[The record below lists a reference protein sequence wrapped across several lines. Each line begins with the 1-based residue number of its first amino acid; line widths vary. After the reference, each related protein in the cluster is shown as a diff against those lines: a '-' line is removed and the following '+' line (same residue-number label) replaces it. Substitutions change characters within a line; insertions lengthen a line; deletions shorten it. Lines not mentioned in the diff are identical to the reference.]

1 MTTTTLHAAEP
12 AIVRLE
18 WESRHFSV
26 AAAQL
31 SGPDVNDAPL
41 AEALSLARRQGV
53 QLLVWPAQDGR
64 DVPRELLEEFGGS
77 LVDRKATFFR
87 HLQPALPGN
96 ESQMPADRPVIEYA
110 AATTSAALIEL
121 AISAGVYSRFH
132 LDPHFT
138 DGKFAA
144 MYQSWIERSVTKEL
158 ADIVLVV
165 PLNDHHGAPADPLG
179 GMITL
184 SESSGVATIGLL
196 AVAAT
201 VQGRGIGSS
210 LMRAAESWMRDRGAR
225 EARVVTQ
232 LANRPACRL
241 YARSGYFLLRVQYYY
256 HFWLQGHG
264 NIA

>member
-1 MTTTTLHAAEP
+1 MTTTASHAAEP

-31 SGPDVNDAPL
+31 TGPDVNDTPL
-41 AEALSLARRQGV
+41 AEALSLARLQGV

-64 DVPRELLEEFGGS
+64 DVKRELLDEFGGS
-77 LVDRKATFFR
+77 LVDRKATFFKE
-87 HLQPALPGN
+87 LQPSLPGD
-96 ESQMPADRPVIEYA
+96 ESQMPVERPVIPYA
-110 AATTSAALIEL
+110 ATTTSAALIEL

-138 DGKFAA
+138 VERFAA

-165 PLNDHHGAPADPLG
+165 PLNDHRGAPADPLS
-179 GMITL
+179 GMITV
-184 SESSGVATIGLL
+184 SESSGVATIGLV
-196 AVAAT
+196 AVAAA

-210 LMRAAESWMRDRGAR
+210 LMRAAERWMRDRGAR

-232 LANRPACRL
+232 LANGPACRL
-241 YARSGYFLLRVQYYY
+241 YARSGYFLLRVQNYY

-264 NIA
+264 DSA